1 MRKFRFLALML
12 AGLLLLGGCSLAQ
25 PEGESSQTDR
35 MVGVFVTTEYL
46 DLFDAERYFQEHA
59 VEILNGKE
67 ISADAQRV
75 YQNVL
80 FAEKDE
86 AGLYFFPGTEG
97 YLWVS
102 TRENDEHGS
111 YVSTQ
116 TDPAFSGTLNAIR
129 ESDTG
134 TSYEFEATIYARNED
149 SHVAFYL
156 NPVYQTQSGAV
167 YAAAGHGMSMGG
179 ERGSNASMTQTLTQ
193 TMSETKDGE
202 TREYGF
208 SGKLKVQLV
217 GTPEQVTLFW
227 MDAENGVLRREEYMP
242 GMLPDELSADGAA
255 FLLVVET
262 AQDGSQ
268 TRTLYESEKPT
279 QQIETF
285 APGADG
291 ILGREYVCIGWE

>member
-1 MRKFRFLALML
+1 MRKFWFLTLIAAL
-12 AGLLLLGGCSLAQ
+12 LLLLGGCSLAL
-25 PEGESSQTDR
+25 PEETTQGGDR

-59 VEILNGKE
+59 AEILNGKE
-67 ISADAQRV
+67 ISADAQRA

-80 FAEKDE
+80 FAEKNE
-86 AGLYFFPGTEG
+86 AGQYDFPDVEG
-97 YLWVS
+97 YLWLS
-102 TRENDEHGS
+102 TQENDAHGS

-134 TSYEFEATIYARNED
+134 TSYEFEATIYAVNED

-156 NPVYQTQSGAV
+156 NPVYQTESGVV

-193 TMSETKDGE
+193 TMRETKDGE

-208 SGKLKVQLV
+208 SGKLTVQLV
-217 GTPEQVTLFW
+217 GAPAQVTLFW
-227 MDAENGVLRREEYMP
+227 MDAENGVLRREEYAP
-242 GMLPDELSADGAA
+242 GTLPDELRANGAA

-268 TRTLYESEKPT
+268 TRTLYESEET
-279 QQIETF
+279 TRQLETF
-285 APGADG
+285 APGTG
-291 ILGREYVCIGWE
+291 EILGGEYAGIVWG